1 MELFRGGFVEHPS
14 HTSVAQQSVTKY
26 IGIIVINL
34 VTLKAAAKH
43 DLLFNIQRWV
53 C

>member
-1 MELFRGGFVEHPS
+1 MTTYRGGFVEHPS

-26 IGIIVINL
+26 ILIIVTDL